1 MSTTIER
8 RQSTRTSRPP
18 LWQKDFVTSVK
29 SGSKSHCLSLGDS
42 IGYSCL
48 SPSYQCCIA
57 NLSVNIEP
65 HFYHQVVKDKKWVA
79 AMEEEIQA
87 LEDNKTWEIVSLPIG
102 KKAIGCK
109 WVYKIKYKAPGEVER
124 FKARLVAGDFFSSC

>member
-1 MSTTIER
+1 MSTTMER

-18 LWQKDFVTSVK
+18 LWQKDFVTTTK
-29 SGSKSHCLSLGDS
+29 SRSRSNCLYSLGDS
-42 IGYSCL
+42 VDYSCL

-65 HFYHQVVKDKKWVA
+65 HFYHQAVKDNRWVA
-79 AMEEEIQA
+79 AMKEEIQA

-109 WVYKIKYKAPGEVER
+109 WVLKSSTKH
-124 FKARLVAGDFFSSC
+124 LVKLKDSKLD